1 MEIISAETGV
11 QISVI
16 VPVYKVEPYLRTC
29 IDSILNQTFR
39 DFELILIDDGSPD
52 NCGVICDEYAAKDDR
67 IVVIHQE
74 NSGVSA
80 ARNTGID
87 WVFANSESQWITF
100 VDSDDLLAP
109 TTLGHLFRHAESCNA
124 DIVTTNAT
132 VFSAEEQLA
141 GAPYHVV
148 SFQKLTGSEA
158 ARSIYLSDGLLPVT
172 AWGKLIKRELLKY
185 FRFPVERIHEDDAL
199 MPQILYTANTVIALR
214 AWLYFYRQ
222 REGSIVHSS
231 FSLKRFDRI
240 EGIDRCIAFFES
252 RQDNATVELALKFR
266 TKICATLVLRAWKN
280 GKFNQIP
287 KPYKMPLV
295 KAIYLTVKD
304 SVDRGGFR
312 LILDRLKRFS

>member
-1 MEIISAETGV
+1 MEIISTGTGV

-74 NSGVSA
+74 NGGVSA

-109 TTLGHLFRHAESCNA
+109 TTLGHLFRHAKTCNA
-124 DIVTTNAT
+124 DIVTTYPT
-132 VFSAEEQLA
+132 FFSYESQLA
-141 GAPYHVV
+141 AAPYHVV
-148 SFQKLTGSEA
+148 RFREMTGQEA
-158 ARSIYLSDGLLPVT
+158 CRHIYLRDEMVSVW
-172 AWGKLIKRELLKY
+172 AWGKLYKRSLLEI
-185 FRFPVERIHEDDAL
+185 FRFPVGKIHEDAAL
-199 MPQILYTANTVIALR
+199 MPQILHTANTVIVLD

-222 REGSIVHSS
+222 REGSITKCA
-231 FSLKRFDRI
+231 FAPNRFDWV
-240 EGIDRCIAFFES
+240 EGMDTCIAYFKAN
-252 RQDNATVELALKFR
+252 QDVEMMELAQNYR
-266 TKICATLVLRAWKN
+266 NNMCANLVLRAWKN